1 LNSFN
6 FKKKVYYKVLT
17 LESLMKKLFGTLL
30 VFFLISCGGG
40 GGSAAA
46 ASSSSGSSAS
56 GSGAAP
62 TGSFAG
68 QVDPVKATD

>member
-1 LNSFN
+1 
-6 FKKKVYYKVLT
+6 
-17 LESLMKKLFGTLL
+17 MRILFGILFVL
-30 VFFLISCGGG
+30 FLTSCGGG
-40 GGSAAA
+40 GGSAAPV
-46 ASSSSGSSAS
+46 ASSPSPSPT